1 MTSYNLIFYKLHMNN
16 NKRLPQASA
25 GSRDSA
31 STSARTVIWRHVTR
45 CAYAA
50 ELEVKMADEEAEQDR
65 GERSDASSA
74 LNALATRLEDAA
86 AALRSSQESPGERA
100 SQYCYEF
107 CQVSAHSQQRPAH
120 S

>member
-1 MTSYNLIFYKLHMNN
+1 M
-16 NKRLPQASA
+16 P
-25 GSRDSA
+25 

-65 GERSDASSA
+65 SERSDPSSA
-74 LNALATRLEDAA
+74 LNALTTRLEDIA
-86 AALRSSQESPGERA
+86 AALKNSQESPDERA

-107 CQVSAHSQQRPAH
+107 CQVSADCPVILRVAQQCLAALINTHTHTDSSAVIPRLRSAA
-120 S
+120 